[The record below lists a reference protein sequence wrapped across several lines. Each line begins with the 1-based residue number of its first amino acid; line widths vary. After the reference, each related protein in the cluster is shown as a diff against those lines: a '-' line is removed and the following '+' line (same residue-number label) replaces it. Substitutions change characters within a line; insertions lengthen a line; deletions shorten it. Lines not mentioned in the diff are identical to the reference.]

1 MPVDNY
7 RTSDSESSALNVT
20 AQASVDASCL
30 AAGSTGSMLAHDVV
44 DMDSELLYWRG
55 QYRVLVDRPGLRYSD
70 YEPAVKL
77 GLDAYMR
84 SHGRGLR
91 EMEDDLIRCYK
102 RVRGVSKLDWD
113 EARPMVEAAWHRLEQ
128 RDRLH
133 PRRSHHA

>member
-1 MPVDNY
+1 
-7 RTSDSESSALNVT
+7 
-20 AQASVDASCL
+20 
-30 AAGSTGSMLAHDVV
+30 
-44 DMDSELLYWRG
+44 MDSELLYWRG

-84 SHGRGLR
+84 SHGRGFR

-128 RDRLH
+128 RDRLR
-133 PRRSHHA
+133 PRGSHHA

>member
-1 MPVDNY
+1 
-7 RTSDSESSALNVT
+7 
-20 AQASVDASCL
+20 
-30 AAGSTGSMLAHDVV
+30 
-44 DMDSELLYWRG
+44 MDSELLYWRG

-84 SHGRGLR
+84 SHGRGFR

-128 RDRLH
+128 RDRLR
-133 PRRSHHA
+133 PRG